1 MQCDEGFTDAGE
13 QVCHLKRHQSY
24 HISTNTNKVCVCM
37 LCFMY
42 MLYSICK
49 CVRGE
54 REGGRE
60 GGREERGAYS
70 VCYPSQT
77 LYGHMYMYLKVHGR
91 WWLANA
97 QHVAG
102 GG

>member
-1 MQCDEGFTDAGE
+1 MIFMISVDVIKHSEA
-13 QVCHLKRHQSY
+13 HLTSKNRSSKNLLSCLEALY
-24 HISTNTNKVCVCM
+24 MVYSMCM
-37 LCFMY
+37 
-42 MLYSICK
+42 

-54 REGGRE
+54 RERE
-60 GGREERGAYS
+60 REERGAYIILPRH
-70 VCYPSQT
+70 CI
-77 LYGHMYMYLKVHGR
+77 YGHIILCMYLKVHGC